1 MCMCVCMYSCAVIQA
16 ILNLCVELPMCF
28 DNIDKHWLVDAGVAS
43 HHFPC
48 SGEEDHKPNSTGGF
62 KIHLK
67 VNFIWEIYPL
77 VNIQKV
83 MENGNL

>member
-1 MCMCVCMYSCAVIQA
+1 MCICVCISMCSIQA
-16 ILNLCVELPMCF
+16 ILNLCVELLMCF
-28 DNIDKHWLVDAGVAS
+28 DNIIKHWLVDAGVAG
-43 HHFPC
+43 HHVPC

-77 VNIQKV
+77 VN
-83 MENGNL
+83 